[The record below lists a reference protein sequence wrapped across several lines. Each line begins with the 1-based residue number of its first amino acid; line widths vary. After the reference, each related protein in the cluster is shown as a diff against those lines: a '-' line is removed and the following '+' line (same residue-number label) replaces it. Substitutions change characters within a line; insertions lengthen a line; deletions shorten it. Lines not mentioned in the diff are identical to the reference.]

1 MRIKRL
7 EILNIASIE
16 SAVIDFDKQPLSD
29 AELFLITGT
38 TGAGK
43 TTILDAICLALYN
56 TTPRIAKGAT
66 RDFQVNRDGLTGVD
80 PRNMMRQN
88 TGEAYSKVYFTGNDA
103 KEYCAEWS
111 VQRGK
116 KKKPSS
122 ELSNAVWSIENLTT
136 GESASGDTSKKQDEV
151 KRIITDAVGL
161 DFNQFCR
168 TTMLAQGEFTEFL
181 KSDEDAKAAI
191 LEKISGS
198 GIYRKIG
205 AEIFNQFSQ
214 AKRRLDAEQ
223 EKHAQITVLDKEER
237 KGKEEEL
244 ILIDKELAQI
254 GTAMDSILSCI
265 GWLETE
271 NALKEKC
278 EVAKQNMETAAAN
291 VKSEEFIRLEHDVR
305 QWNETIDVR
314 GALMNSIMH
323 KDAVIKANGKLRA
336 LERDFTEA
344 AAARAYMQQWLDS
357 KAGELQKM
365 EEFAQSQA
373 ANTEAYRQSQTII
386 ANIKAQ
392 MAALGDLAGKKDELK
407 RETEENL
414 PKAEEILEVSFKQLD
429 AIMAAVESSGKEL
442 ERIKGEVGE
451 FDLSGKRNEKDF
463 LTQVAAIKKSVE
475 ENTISVLNAEKSIR
489 GKEAELAILKENETK
504 ERAELER
511 LQLEHQRRRVT
522 IDTFAQQMRS
532 MLHQGLGDEE
542 NLCPVCGQKV
552 TSLPSDAVLDSEY
565 KKIEAEFKVQQEKAA
580 TASNAIIKTGNMI
593 SLEKDALAQ
602 IQKKLNEDTLQL
614 EEMITGRED
623 ADLLRNLAQKEILEK
638 IESLAQLVAKG
649 EELDARFRKISLD
662 YTKLLEEKGEAE
674 TKYTNDKNGV
684 DNIKGKIVRLND
696 EMKTLS
702 RNADELAGKIDNMLA
717 GTLPW
722 ENQPHENP
730 LGFISELSA
739 KAAEY
744 DANAKNI
751 EKTRL
756 GINTAG
762 TVLENVDKIRK
773 QIMDLMPGWNDRE
786 IEPAEKSNMQ
796 ELWINLVGNVLSQLQ
811 AIEKCKKIGEK
822 YSYEIESF
830 LGTNPQ
836 YSMERISA
844 LNRINL
850 QVHNANAEFVNSR
863 KTEVESCT
871 AQYFSAQKD
880 LASHLERKP
889 ETLAEEMS
897 LETLNATKSGYDA
910 QRDAHNVRKGVLEK
924 EIKDDDLAI
933 QQKGDTTQLD
943 KLKEEYEKWRSFNK
957 EFGDSEGK
965 VLSRI
970 AQSYVLGTLL
980 NAANKYLKNMAPRYS
995 LLVNPGTLNL
1005 KLEDKY
1011 NGFSTRSTNSIS
1023 GGESFLVSLALA
1035 LALADFGQHLGV
1047 SMLFIDEGFGTLSGE
1062 ALQNAINT
1070 LKTLHTDVGRQVG
1083 IISHREEIRE
1093 NIPVQIKVNLAPGT
1107 STSTVEVL
1115 G

>member
-16 SAVIDFDKQPLSD
+16 SAEIDFDKQPLSD

-66 RDFQVNRDGLTGVD
+66 RDFQVNRDGLTGID

-151 KRIITDAVGL
+151 RRIITDAVGL

-198 GIYRKIG
+198 DIYRKIG
-205 AEIFNQFSQ
+205 TEIFNQFSQ
-214 AKRRLDAEQ
+214 AKRRLDSEQ
-223 EKHAQITVLDKEER
+223 EKHALITVLDADER
-237 KGKEEEL
+237 KRKEEEL
-244 ILIDKELAQI
+244 ALIDKELAETGSALNAIQS
-254 GTAMDSILSCI
+254 SIT
-265 GWLETE
+265 WLETK

-278 EVAKQNMETAAAN
+278 EVAKQNMDTAAAN
-291 VKSEEFIRLEHDVR
+291 VNSEEFIRLEHDVR

-314 GALMNSIMH
+314 GALTNSIMH
-323 KDAVIKANGKLRA
+323 MDAVIKANGKLRT

-365 EEFAQSQA
+365 EEFAQSQT
-373 ANTEAYRQSQTII
+373 ANTEAYRQAQTII
-386 ANIKAQ
+386 ADTKAL
-392 MAALGDLAGKKDELK
+392 MAAIRDLAGKRDGLK

-414 PKAEEILEVSFKQLD
+414 PKAEGILEVSSKQLD
-429 AIMAAVESSGKEL
+429 AVMAAVESSGKEL
-442 ERIKGEVGE
+442 ERIKGKVGD
-451 FDLSGKRNEKDF
+451 FDLGGIRREKDF
-463 LTQVAAIKKSVE
+463 LAQVAAIRKSIE
-475 ENTISVLNAEKSIR
+475 DSTTSILNAENSIK
-489 GKEAELAILKENETK
+489 GKEAGLVLLRENETREK
-504 ERAELER
+504 VELER
-511 LQLEHQRRRVT
+511 LQQEHQRRRLT
-522 IDTFAQQMRS
+522 IDNFAQQMRS
-532 MLHQGLGDEE
+532 MLHQGLGNEH
-542 NLCPVCGQKV
+542 NLCPVCGQNV
-552 TSLPSDAVLDSEY
+552 TCLPSDAVLDNEY
-565 KKIEAEFKVQQEKAA
+565 KKIEAEFRTQQEKAA
-580 TASNAIIKTGNMI
+580 TASNAVMKTVNML
-593 SLEKDALAQ
+593 SLEKNALSE

-614 EEMITGRED
+614 EEMTTGMD
-623 ADLLRNLAQKEILEK
+623 NADLLRNITQKEILKK
-638 IESLAQLVAKG
+638 IESLAQLVEKG

-662 YTKLLEEKGEAE
+662 YTKLLEEKGKAE
-674 TKYTNDKNGV
+674 TKYTNDKIGV
-684 DNIKGKIVRLND
+684 DNIKGNIVRLND
-696 EMKTLS
+696 EIKALS
-702 RNADELAGKIDNMLA
+702 LNADELAAKIDNMLA

-722 ENQPHENP
+722 QNHPHENP

-751 EKTRL
+751 EKIRL
-756 GINTAG
+756 RTNSAR
-762 TVLENVDKIRK
+762 TVLENVDEIKK
-773 QIMDLMPGWNDRE
+773 QIVALMPYWSADG
-786 IEPAEKSNMQ
+786 IAPVEKSNMQ
-796 ELWINLVGNVLSQLQ
+796 ELWIKLIGNVKSQLQ
-811 AIEKCKKIGEK
+811 AIETAKRIREKNSAEVEDFIG
-822 YSYEIESF
+822 
-830 LGTNPQ
+830 NHPQ
-836 YSMERISA
+836 YSLERLKE
-844 LNRINL
+844 LNCINL
-850 QVHNANAEFVNSR
+850 QIHNANAEYVSR
-863 KTEVESCT
+863 KNTEVESCT
-871 AQYFSAQKD
+871 AQYSSAQKE
-880 LASHLERKP
+880 LATHLERKP
-889 ETLAEEMS
+889 ESLVEKMT
-897 LETLNATKSGYDA
+897 LETLNSTKSGYDA
-910 QRDAHNVRKGVLEK
+910 KRDTCNIRKGVLEK

-933 QQKGDTTQLD
+933 QQKGDTTLLD
-943 KLKEEYEKWRSFNK
+943 KLRDEYEKWRSFNK
-957 EFGDSEGK
+957 VFGDSEGK

-970 AQSYVLGTLL
+970 AQSYVLSSLI

-1062 ALQNAINT
+1062 ALQSAINT

-1107 STSTVEVL
+1107 STSTVEVQ